1 MTGSCWEVKG
11 TLGGLEKEAGAQ
23 KVVVEPVK
31 NGREGGTR
39 ALEDDVIDV
48 EPVAPPV
55 TGCKPACGVNQPQRV
70 ADDKAKERVGFNAA
84 LDQAATDSK
93 GSPTV
98 NCSLHVDKRA
108 SKGPYY
114 PEGGCKARGVD
125 GGGFE
130 GLFPSDRPKRVF
142 DVERGED
149 AVRIRFGGSSHLSD
163 FVPRS
168 VLATGAELVRSNAL
182 LYLTQGAADDN
193 SHRKLQ
199 QAFGAEDRSD
209 SLLDGASSRMA
220 VPRQQSKMTRPTG

>member
-1 MTGSCWEVKG
+1 MEH
-11 TLGGLEKEAGAQ
+11 
-23 KVVVEPVK
+23 VK
-31 NGREGGTR
+31 NGREYGAR
-39 ALEDDVIDV
+39 ALKYDVINV
-48 EPVAPPV
+48 EPIAPPGA
-55 TGCKPACGVNQPQRV
+55 GCTPACGVSQPHRV

-84 LDQAATDSK
+84 LDQTATDSK

-163 FVPRS
+163 FVPGS
-168 VLATGAELVRSNAL
+168 ILASGAELVRPNAL
-182 LYLTQGAADDN
+182 LDLTQRAADND

-209 SLLDGASSRMA
+209 SLLDGAFSKTV
-220 VPRQQSKMTRPTG
+220 VPQPLSKMTRPTG